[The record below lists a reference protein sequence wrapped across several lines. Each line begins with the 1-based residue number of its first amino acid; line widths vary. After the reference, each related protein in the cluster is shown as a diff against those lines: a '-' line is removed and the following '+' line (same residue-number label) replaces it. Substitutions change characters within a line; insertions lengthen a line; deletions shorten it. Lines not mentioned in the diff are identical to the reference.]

1 MKIKFRLPAALTAQ
15 VFQAA
20 QIAFDPGTEVS
31 FNRSFEELQA
41 DERARL
47 VPALPHMFADGF
59 DLPLITSAN
68 VSAQFLNVGEDV
80 SKENRELLLRVY
92 HDDHIDFIIIAQ
104 DGRYLSFASGSL
116 DATLSILNAD
126 IGGYKILAVNMPEH
140 GVRDLYGYYSE
151 LDLYGFGVTE
161 PLPALA
167 A

>member
-1 MKIKFRLPAALTAQ
+1 MKNHFRLPAAVTAQ
-15 VFQAA
+15 VLEAA
-20 QIAFDPGTEVS
+20 KAAFDSGTEVN
-31 FNRSFEELQA
+31 FDRTFEAMQS

-47 VPALPHMFADGF
+47 VPALPHMFDDGF

-68 VSAQFLNVGEDV
+68 VSAQFLNVGEDA

-116 DATLSILNAD
+116 DATMSILDAN
-126 IGGYKILAVNMPEH
+126 IGGYKVLAINMPEY
-140 GVRDLYGYYSE
+140 GVRDLYGYYTE
-151 LDLYGFGVTE
+151 LDLYGFGITE